1 MTAAS
6 QNPPPGAGQE
16 RNGEPGVTEV
26 PGQARRRAA
35 QAQRTGGPGAT
46 GSAAAGR
53 RPGPARRSGRRGG
66 DSGTR
71 EAILAAARARF
82 GDLGYDRA
90 TIRTIAADAGVDAAL
105 VHHFYGTKD
114 QLFAAAMRLPV
125 NPRQVL
131 AAALAPGARGE
142 DRTLGEHLLRTVLGV
157 WEVAEIR
164 ATFLGL
170 LRSAPTSEQAVVM
183 LREFLAEAILGPLAM
198 AAGETASGTAGE
210 TASGA
215 AGQDAGY
222 RAALVASQ
230 VLGLGLTRYVLEVE
244 PLARASFRGPDRR
257 DRAEP
262 GPLPV
267 RRPALTAA
275 SRLAT
280 GPTAFPSGPCPSVG
294 QPGLTLPL
302 GQTPASGRPGMVP
315 GARRLA

>member
-16 RNGEPGVTEV
+16 RNGVPGVTEI
-26 PGQARRRAA
+26 PGQARRRAD
-35 QAQRTGGPGAT
+35 QARRTGGPGAT

-90 TIRTIAADAGVDAAL
+90 TIRAIAADAGVDAAL

-142 DRTLGEHLLRTVLGV
+142 DQTLGEHLLRTVLGV

-198 AAGETASGTAGE
+198 AAGEAASGAAGE
-210 TASGA
+210 TASGT

-244 PLARASFRGPDRR
+244 PLAQVSSEDLIAAIAPNLDRY
-257 DRAEP
+257 
-262 GPLPV
+262 L
-267 RRPALTAA
+267 
-275 SRLAT
+275 
-280 GPTAFPSGPCPSVG
+280 SGD
-294 QPGLTLPL
+294 L
-302 GQTPASGRPGMVP
+302 R
-315 GARRLA
+315 

>member
-1 MTAAS
+1 
-6 QNPPPGAGQE
+6 
-16 RNGEPGVTEV
+16 VTEV
-26 PGQARRRAA
+26 PGRARRRADE
-35 QAQRTGGPGAT
+35 AQRTGGGGAT
-46 GSAAAGR
+46 GSAAAAR

-90 TIRTIAADAGVDAAL
+90 TIRAIAADAGVDAAL

-142 DRTLGEHLLRTVLGV
+142 DQTLGEHLLRTVLGI

-198 AAGETASGTAGE
+198 AAREAAP
-210 TASGA
+210 GA
-215 AGQDAGY
+215 AGQDARY

-244 PLARASFRGPDRR
+244 PLAQASSEDLIAAIAPNLDRY
-257 DRAEP
+257 
-262 GPLPV
+262 L
-267 RRPALTAA
+267 
-275 SRLAT
+275 
-280 GPTAFPSGPCPSVG
+280 SGD
-294 QPGLTLPL
+294 L
-302 GQTPASGRPGMVP
+302 R
-315 GARRLA
+315 

>member
-1 MTAAS
+1 
-6 QNPPPGAGQE
+6 
-16 RNGEPGVTEV
+16 VTEV
-26 PGQARRRAA
+26 PGQARRRAD
-35 QAQRTGGPGAT
+35 QAQRTGDPGAT

-90 TIRTIAADAGVDAAL
+90 TIRAIAADAGVDAAL

-142 DRTLGEHLLRTVLGV
+142 DQTLGEHLLRTVLGV

-198 AAGETASGTAGE
+198 AAGEAASGAAGETASGE

-244 PLARASFRGPDRR
+244 PLAQVSSEDLIAAIAPNLDRY
-257 DRAEP
+257 
-262 GPLPV
+262 L
-267 RRPALTAA
+267 
-275 SRLAT
+275 
-280 GPTAFPSGPCPSVG
+280 SGD
-294 QPGLTLPL
+294 L
-302 GQTPASGRPGMVP
+302 R
-315 GARRLA
+315 